1 MLKID
6 DIRVYREQTYVLQGV
21 SLDVGHGEIVALI
34 GANGAGKTSMLRT
47 ISGLLRPKSG
57 RILYKPDGDGDAI
70 DISRISA
77 EQIVAL
83 GISHCPEGRGIFS
96 QLSVR
101 ENLVIGAYLRK
112 NKQAI
117 ERDYRRICGIFP
129 ILGERAGQ
137 TAGSLSGGE
146 QEMLAVGR
154 ALMSRPRLLILDEP
168 SLGLGPIIIENL
180 FQVLH
185 DINAEGVTILLV
197 EQNAF
202 IAAYEKEYGRPPEN
216 AFAALGFDAVG
227 LIADAINRAGST
239 DGKALRDALAGT
251 KGFKA
256 VTGEIT
262 YSRPSGVPMKGV
274 SIISVHDGK

>member
-1 MLKID
+1 MLRID
-6 DIRVYREQTYVLQGV
+6 DIRVYRDQTYVLQGV
-21 SLDVGHGEIVALI
+21 SLDVGRGEIVALI

-70 DISRISA
+70 NISRISA

-117 ERDYRRICGIFP
+117 EQDYRRICGIFP
-129 ILGERAGQ
+129 ILGERTGQ

-197 EQNAF
+197 EQNAVM
-202 IAAYEKEYGRPPEN
+202 ALDYSHRAYVLENGRVTLSGSSKE
-216 AFAALGFDAVG
+216 L
-227 LIADAINRAGST
+227 
-239 DGKALRDALAGT
+239 LAMRT
-251 KGFKA
+251 SAMHIWEAHK
-256 VTGEIT
+256 
-262 YSRPSGVPMKGV
+262 
-274 SIISVHDGK
+274 D

>member
-1 MLKID
+1 MLRID

-34 GANGAGKTSMLRT
+34 GANGAGKTSMLLT

-57 RILYKPDGDGDAI
+57 RILYKPDGDGDDI
-70 DISRISA
+70 DISRVSA

-101 ENLVIGAYLRK
+101 ENLLIGAYLRK

-168 SLGLGPIIIENL
+168 SLGLAPMVVQEILRTLEKLKENG
-180 FQVLH
+180 
-185 DINAEGVTILLV
+185 ITIVLV
-197 EQNAF
+197 EQNFHFAKGL
-202 IAAYEKEYGRPPEN
+202 ADRHYVLEHGRIVKMILNNELEAN
-216 AFAALGFDAVG
+216 LDELHELLGV
-227 LIADAINRAGST
+227 
-239 DGKALRDALAGT
+239 
-251 KGFKA
+251 
-256 VTGEIT
+256 
-262 YSRPSGVPMKGV
+262 
-274 SIISVHDGK
+274 

>member
-1 MLKID
+1 MLRID
-6 DIRVYREQTYVLQGV
+6 DIRVYRDRTYVLQGI
-21 SLDVGHGEIVALI
+21 SLNVGHGEIVALI

-57 RILYKPDGDGDAI
+57 RILYKPHGAGEEI
-70 DISRISA
+70 DISRVSA

-96 QLSVR
+96 RLSVG
-101 ENLVIGAYLRK
+101 ENLMIGAYLRK
-112 NKQAI
+112 NKQEI
-117 ERDYRRICGIFP
+117 LQDYRRICGIFP
-129 ILGERAGQ
+129 ILGERARQ

-180 FQVLH
+180 FEVLH

-197 EQNAF
+197 EQNAVM
-202 IAAYEKEYGRPPEN
+202 ALDYSHRAYVLENGRVTLSGPSTELAQDEKVRSAY
-216 AFAALGFDAVG
+216 LGGA
-227 LIADAINRAGST
+227 
-239 DGKALRDALAGT
+239 
-251 KGFKA
+251 
-256 VTGEIT
+256 
-262 YSRPSGVPMKGV
+262 
-274 SIISVHDGK
+274 